1 MNKREKAILA
11 RKKYRESDNGKM
23 VIKEYQDFYYS
34 CPEKKLA
41 RMVKAGELITVRME
55 DG

>member
-11 RKKYRESDNGKM
+11 RKRYRESDNGKM

-41 RMVKAGELITVRME
+41 RMAKAGKPISVGME